1 MQIYSLHDVAIV
13 LTMLLMDT
21 QPTAAPPIRP
31 TDLAAAMNWS
41 VPYASQLLSGTRKV
55 TIDRALAILDATGV
69 KLGPIQN
76 LTPREIA
83 VLRKVAA

>member
-1 MQIYSLHDVAIV
+1 MSTEPA
-13 LTMLLMDT
+13 
-21 QPTAAPPIRP
+21 AAPPIRP

-41 VPYASQLLSGTRKV
+41 VPYASQLLTGSRKITV
-55 TIDRALAILDATGV
+55 DRALAILEATGV
-69 KLGPIQN
+69 KLGPLQG

>member
-1 MQIYSLHDVAIV
+1 MSTEPSAS
-13 LTMLLMDT
+13 
-21 QPTAAPPIRP
+21 PPIRP

-41 VPYASQLLSGTRKV
+41 VPYASQLLNGKRNV
-55 TIDRALAILDATGV
+55 TVDRALAILDATGI
-69 KLGPIQN
+69 KMGPLLG